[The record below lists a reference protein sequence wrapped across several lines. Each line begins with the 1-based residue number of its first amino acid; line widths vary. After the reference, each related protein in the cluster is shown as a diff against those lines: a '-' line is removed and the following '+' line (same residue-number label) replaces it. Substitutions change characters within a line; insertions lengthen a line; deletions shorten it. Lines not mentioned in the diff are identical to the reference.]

1 MASTTTTTTK
11 QRALDDAHHA
21 NAAALALRLAAS
33 SPPPT
38 YRLDELIGRGSFGR
52 VYKATHVSTADVVAI
67 KVIDIERGDA
77 AAPGLA
83 DTLADLQRELAA
95 LHALRGSA
103 HINHVVE
110 ALLVGPA
117 VWLVV
122 EYCAGGSVAT
132 LMRPLRASTA
142 GGGGLREK
150 WIVPIL
156 RETAAALS
164 WVHERGIIHRDVKAA
179 NVLVAEDG
187 RRHGVQLCDF
197 GVAATLHR
205 RDDKRTTVVGTPHYM
220 APEQLLSGSESAGGY
235 GSEVDVWAFGALA
248 YELATGRPPN
258 ASLGVCGLARLGR
271 VLQTRTPRL
280 SGGEHSDGV
289 RDLVACCLQR
299 EPARRPSM
307 AEVRRHGYLAG
318 TEAQFPTE
326 SLAQLV
332 RAFRIW
338 EAQGG
343 DRRSL
348 FSERGAA
355 SGADTDDEDDDED
368 DFVQDWNFST
378 AVEVELPSVS
388 DGETLSVAYGIDVDR
403 QEPRQQRNAASRR
416 QQQQQRRQ
424 RQPPPR
430 HAAVKSPLEKAFD
443 SNTLSNYD
451 DYSRQYYAKFLP
463 APVQQAL
470 LHNGLSGP
478 SADRESLIDLD
489 LCLADNDSSS
499 GDSCVEL
506 SAGTLRRPAAG
517 FGWGNDEAQEDEVSR
532 EHDDPKH
539 ATQTWKFPA
548 MFSQLVLENHG
559 PSSPDWSE
567 ANSDTSHSRSESLD
581 SLIDLDMSAIPPS
594 DFARRCHVEMQL
606 AQPPPLPFAPQPQV
620 IMGEAEDEQIKQ
632 ELHRLTASLADHLR
646 YATMYLANLPIR
658 PIPATASGASGNR
671 A

>member
-1 MASTTTTTTK
+1 MASTTTK
-11 QRALDDAHHA
+11 QRALDDAHQA

-33 SPPPT
+33 SPPPP

-52 VYKATHVSTADVVAI
+52 VYKATHVSTAAVVAV

-95 LHALRGSA
+95 LRALRGSA

-132 LMRPLRASTA
+132 LMRPLRASTG

-156 RETAAALS
+156 RETAAALT
-164 WVHERGIIHRDVKAA
+164 WVHKRGIIHRDVKAA

-205 RDDKRTTVVGTPHYM
+205 RDDKRTTVIGTPHYM

-271 VLQTRTPRL
+271 VLQMRTPRL

-307 AEVRRHGYLAG
+307 AEVGRHGYLAD

-348 FSERGAA
+348 FSEHGAA
-355 SGADTDDEDDDED
+355 SDVDADDDD
-368 DFVQDWNFST
+368 DHGNDFVQDWNFST
-378 AVEVELPSVS
+378 AVEAEPPSAS
-388 DGETLSVAYGIDVDR
+388 DDEILSVAYGIDDDR
-403 QEPRQQRNAASRR
+403 QESRQQRNAASRR
-416 QQQQQRRQ
+416 QQQQQQRRQ

-430 HAAVKSPLEKAFD
+430 HAAVKSPLEKVFD

-451 DYSRQYYAKFLP
+451 DYSRKYYAKFLP

-499 GDSCVEL
+499 GDSSVDL
-506 SAGTLRRPAAG
+506 NAGTVRRPAAAA
-517 FGWGNDEAQEDEVSR
+517 FGWEGDEAQEDTVSR
-532 EHDDPKH
+532 EYDNPQH
-539 ATQTWKFPA
+539 ATQTWKFPP
-548 MFSQLVLENHG
+548 MFSQLALESHG
-559 PSSPDWSE
+559 PSPPDWSE
-567 ANSDTSHSRSESLD
+567 ANSDTSHSRSESVD
-581 SLIDLDMSAIPPS
+581 SLIDLDVGTAPPS
-594 DFARRCHVEMQL
+594 DFALRCHVEPQL
-606 AQPPPLPFAPQPQV
+606 TPAPPLPFAPQPQV
-620 IMGEAEDEQIKQ
+620 MMGQAGDEQIKQ

-646 YATMYLANLPIR
+646 YATICLADLPIR
-658 PIPATASGASGNR
+658 PIPATASGNQT
-671 A
+671 